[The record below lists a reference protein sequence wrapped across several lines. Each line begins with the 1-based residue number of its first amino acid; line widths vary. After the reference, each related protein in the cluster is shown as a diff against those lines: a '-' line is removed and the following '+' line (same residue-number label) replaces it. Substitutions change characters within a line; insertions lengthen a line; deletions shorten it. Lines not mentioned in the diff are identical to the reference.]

1 MKMRFI
7 ALAPIILVLAA
18 ASSSAH
24 ADQPGADWMK
34 PDQVIEKLTAK
45 GYTNFG
51 KVEADDGHWELEA
64 DLKGVRYDLSVDP
77 KSGEVIKS
85 KPDND

>member
-1 MKMRFI
+1 MRTRFI
-7 ALAPIILVLAA
+7 ALAPMMLVWAA
-18 ASSSAH
+18 ATSPAH

-34 PDQVIEKLTAK
+34 SDQVIEKLTAQ
-45 GYTNFG
+45 GYTNFS

-85 KPDND
+85 EPDN

>member
-1 MKMRFI
+1 MRTRFI
-7 ALAPIILVLAA
+7 ALAPMMLVVAA
-18 ASSSAH
+18 ATSSAH

-34 PDQVIEKLTAK
+34 SDQVIEKLTAL
-45 GYTNFG
+45 GYTNLS

-85 KPDND
+85 EPDN

>member
-7 ALAPIILVLAA
+7 ALAPMMLVLAA

-24 ADQPGADWMK
+24 ADRPGADWMK

>member
-1 MKMRFI
+1 MK
-7 ALAPIILVLAA
+7 
-18 ASSSAH
+18 S
-24 ADQPGADWMK
+24 
-34 PDQVIEKLTAK
+34 DQVIEKLTAL
-45 GYTNFG
+45 GYTNFS

-85 KPDND
+85 EPDN